1 MQDYNSIISSLNSSE
16 IQEKLTE
23 LLQENVKLKET
34 LKQNTVAMKQQF
46 NTLVTWQEEVMNVH
60 KHHKQKF
67 TETRQLIN
75 ILKQE
80 NAELK
85 LKLCVS
91 YLKIISENNKNKL
104 IDLLF

>member
-16 IQEKLTE
+16 IQQKLAE

-34 LKQNTVAMKQQF
+34 LKQNTQSMKQQF

-67 TETRQLIN
+67 KETRQLIN
-75 ILKQE
+75 VLKQE

-91 YLKIISENNKNKL
+91 
-104 IDLLF
+104 